1 MRNRVIFSC
10 IVALVISLFSVNLAA
25 QVVPKSIRE
34 GGPDAALRDKKNAW
48 TVGIVGGL
56 LSGTYMRFVDE
67 MASVLN
73 DGDNLRILP
82 IVSYGAASNL
92 DDLLYLRGVDA
103 AVTQSDV
110 FEYFRTERK
119 TPNLERRVQYII
131 RLPLSELHI
140 LARNDVQSL
149 EDLRGKKVNFGPA
162 GTGASLTGTIV
173 FQRLGINV
181 EQVLID
187 QPTALQKLQ
196 SGQVDAIARVIPKPI
211 DFFSTIPANAGL
223 HLVNIP
229 FTKTFED
236 LYTLGEFTKQ
246 GYPNLLQGQDR
257 IDTIAVPAV
266 LAVFNWPK
274 NTDRYAKVSRFIEYL
289 FTRWDT
295 LQHPP
300 YHPKWRDVNFAA
312 TVPGWTRFSVAE
324 DMLQQIQAQQQQ
336 KQQQRTDFDTFVSR
350 QPTIYD
356 ADPNSKDVQD
366 VRYARPVLS
375 GLAAIVQASIG
386 DKTREERR
394 RRVLWKRS
402 ATWQSSAQSFAP
414 HRAKVRALDGCTPG
428 AAHFL
433 LGRFSS
439 SMSRMPLHISW
450 YSRSRHCNGA
460 LALGGRIS
468 IAAVSLHWAMR
479 FLAS

>member
-1 MRNRVIFSC
+1 M
-10 IVALVISLFSVNLAA
+10 
-25 QVVPKSIRE
+25 
-34 GGPDAALRDKKNAW
+34 
-48 TVGIVGGL
+48 GIVGGL

-67 MASVLN
+67 MATALN

-119 TPNLERRVQYII
+119 TPNLERRIQYII
-131 RLPLSELHI
+131 RLPISELHI
-140 LARNDVQSL
+140 LARSDVQSL

-211 DFFSTIPANAGL
+211 DFFSKIPTNSGL

-229 FTKTFED
+229 FSNRFED
-236 LYTLGEFTKQ
+236 LYTLGEFSKQ
-246 GYPNLLQGQDR
+246 DYPNLLQGQDR

-266 LAVFNWPK
+266 LAVYNWPK
-274 NTDRYAKVSRFIEYL
+274 NTDRFNRVKRLIEYL

-295 LQHPP
+295 FQHPP
-300 YHPKWRDVNFAA
+300 YHPKWRDVNLAA
-312 TVPGWTRFSVAE
+312 TVPGWSRFSVAE
-324 DMLQQIQAQQQQ
+324 EQLQHLLAQQQQ
-336 KQQQRTDFDTFVSR
+336 QNQQRQQGADFETFL
-350 QPTIYD
+350 
-356 ADPNSKDVQD
+356 SKQTEH
-366 VRYARPVLS
+366 AH
-375 GLAAIVQASIG
+375 Q
-386 DKTREERR
+386 RR
-394 RRVLWKRS
+394 RPGGLVSQISAMADATAPLRTRS
-402 ATWQSSAQSFAP
+402 SLNKFP
-414 HRAKVRALDGCTPG
+414 IDLKIIHALT
-428 AAHFL
+428 L
-433 LGRFSS
+433 S
-439 SMSRMPLHISW
+439 
-450 YSRSRHCNGA
+450 
-460 LALGGRIS
+460 
-468 IAAVSLHWAMR
+468 
-479 FLAS
+479 

>member
-1 MRNRVIFSC
+1 MRNRVILASA
-10 IVALVISLFSVNLAA
+10 VALVIGLFSFNLSA
-25 QVVPKSIRE
+25 QVIPRSIQE

-92 DDLLYLRGVDA
+92 DDLLYLKGVDA

-110 FEYFRTERK
+110 FEYFKTQRK
-119 TPNLERRVQYII
+119 TPNLERRVQYVI
-131 RLPLSELHI
+131 RLPISELHI

-181 EQVLID
+181 DQVMID

-211 DFFSTIPANAGL
+211 DFFGKIPQSSGL

-246 GYPNLLQGQDR
+246 DYPNLLQGQDR

-266 LAVFNWPK
+266 LAVFNWPR
-274 NTDRYAKVSRFIEYL
+274 NTDRYNRVERFIEYL
-289 FTRWDT
+289 FSRWDS

-300 YHPKWRDVNFAA
+300 YHPKWRDVNLAA

-324 DMLQQIQAQQQQ
+324 QLLQQMQVQAQQ
-336 KQQQRTDFDTFVSR
+336 KQQQRASFETFLSNQPKMPVS
-350 QPTIYD
+350 D
-356 ADPNSKDVQD
+356 ADREDLFRKFLQWQ
-366 VRYARPVLS
+366 AREQPRD
-375 GLAAIVQASIG
+375 Q
-386 DKTREERR
+386 RR
-394 RRVLWKRS
+394 
-402 ATWQSSAQSFAP
+402 
-414 HRAKVRALDGCTPG
+414 
-428 AAHFL
+428 
-433 LGRFSS
+433 
-439 SMSRMPLHISW
+439 
-450 YSRSRHCNGA
+450 
-460 LALGGRIS
+460 
-468 IAAVSLHWAMR
+468 
-479 FLAS
+479 

>member
-1 MRNRVIFSC
+1 LPKNLSADIAGLNVSRGQMRDKIVAIRDEFYWSRPQITPDLVLGALNRPREGRLQKVLGRYMRNRVILASV
-10 IVALVISLFSVNLAA
+10 VALAIGLFSFNLAA
-25 QVVPKSIRE
+25 QVIPRSIQE
-34 GGPDAALRDKKNAW
+34 GGTDAALREKKNAW

-110 FEYFRTERK
+110 FEYFRTQRK
-119 TPNLERRVQYII
+119 TPNLERRVQYAI
-131 RLPLSELHI
+131 RMPISELHI
-140 LARNDVQSL
+140 LARNDGQSL

-181 EQVLID
+181 DQVMID

-211 DFFSTIPANAGL
+211 DFFGKIPANSGL

-246 GYPNLLQGQDR
+246 DYPNLLQSQDR

-266 LAVFNWPK
+266 LAVFNWQK
-274 NTDRYAKVSRFIEYL
+274 GSDRYNRVERFIQYL
-289 FTRWDT
+289 FSRWDT
-295 LQHPP
+295 FQHPP
-300 YHPKWRDVNFAA
+300 YHPKWRDVNLAA

-324 DMLQQIQAQQQQ
+324 QLLQQMQVEQQQ
-336 KQQQRTDFDTFVSR
+336 KQQQRAAFETFLSNQPKMPVS
-350 QPTIYD
+350 D
-356 ADPNSKDVQD
+356 ADREDLFRKFLQW
-366 VRYARPVLS
+366 
-375 GLAAIVQASIG
+375 QAQG
-386 DKTREERR
+386 
-394 RRVLWKRS
+394 
-402 ATWQSSAQSFAP
+402 Q
-414 HRAKVRALDGCTPG
+414 HR
-428 AAHFL
+428 
-433 LGRFSS
+433 
-439 SMSRMPLHISW
+439 
-450 YSRSRHCNGA
+450 
-460 LALGGRIS
+460 
-468 IAAVSLHWAMR
+468 
-479 FLAS
+479 

>member
-1 MRNRVIFSC
+1 MRNRVILASA
-10 IVALVISLFSVNLAA
+10 VALVIGLFSFNLAA
-25 QVVPKSIRE
+25 QVIPRSIQE
-34 GGPDAALRDKKNAW
+34 GGTDAVLRDKKNAW

-110 FEYFRTERK
+110 FEYFRTQRK
-119 TPNLERRVQYII
+119 TPNLERRVQYVI
-131 RLPLSELHI
+131 RLPISELHI

-181 EQVLID
+181 EQVMID

-211 DFFSTIPANAGL
+211 DFFGKIPQSSGL

-246 GYPNLLQGQDR
+246 DYPNLLQGQDR

-274 NTDRYAKVSRFIEYL
+274 NSDRYNRVERFIEYL
-289 FTRWDT
+289 FSRWDT

-300 YHPKWRDVNFAA
+300 YHPKWRDVNLAA
-312 TVPGWTRFSVAE
+312 TVPGWTRFSVSE
-324 DMLQQIQAQQQQ
+324 QLLQQIQVQTQQ
-336 KQQQRTDFDTFVSR
+336 KQQQRAAFETFLSNQPKVPVS
-350 QPTIYD
+350 D
-356 ADPNSKDVQD
+356 ADREDLFRKFLQWQ
-366 VRYARPVLS
+366 ARE
-375 GLAAIVQASIG
+375 Q
-386 DKTREERR
+386 
-394 RRVLWKRS
+394 
-402 ATWQSSAQSFAP
+402 
-414 HRAKVRALDGCTPG
+414 H
-428 AAHFL
+428 H
-433 LGRFSS
+433 
-439 SMSRMPLHISW
+439 
-450 YSRSRHCNGA
+450 
-460 LALGGRIS
+460 
-468 IAAVSLHWAMR
+468 
-479 FLAS
+479 

>member
-1 MRNRVIFSC
+1 
-10 IVALVISLFSVNLAA
+10 L
-25 QVVPKSIRE
+25 RE
-34 GGPDAALRDKKNAW
+34 KKNAW

-110 FEYFRTERK
+110 FEYFRTQRK
-119 TPNLERRVQYII
+119 TPNLERRVQYVI
-131 RLPLSELHI
+131 RMPISELHI
-140 LARNDVQSL
+140 LARNDVQTL

-181 EQVLID
+181 EQVMID

-211 DFFSTIPANAGL
+211 DFFGKIPASSGL

-246 GYPNLLQGQDR
+246 DYPNLLQGQDR

-266 LAVFNWPK
+266 LAVFNWQK
-274 NTDRYAKVSRFIEYL
+274 NSDRYNRVERFIQYL
-289 FTRWDT
+289 FSRWDT

-300 YHPKWRDVNFAA
+300 YHPKWRDVNLAA
-312 TVPGWTRFSVAE
+312 TVPGWTRFAVAE
-324 DMLQQIQAQQQQ
+324 QLLQQMQVEQQQ
-336 KQQQRTDFDTFVSR
+336 KQQQRASFETFLSNQPKMPVS
-350 QPTIYD
+350 D
-356 ADPNSKDVQD
+356 AD
-366 VRYARPVLS
+366 
-375 GLAAIVQASIG
+375 
-386 DKTREERR
+386 REDLFRKF
-394 RRVLWKRS
+394 LQ
-402 ATWQSSAQSFAP
+402 WQSQGQ
-414 HRAKVRALDGCTPG
+414 HR
-428 AAHFL
+428 
-433 LGRFSS
+433 
-439 SMSRMPLHISW
+439 
-450 YSRSRHCNGA
+450 
-460 LALGGRIS
+460 
-468 IAAVSLHWAMR
+468 
-479 FLAS
+479 

>member
-1 MRNRVIFSC
+1 MRNRVILASV
-10 IVALVISLFSVNLAA
+10 VALAIGLFSFNLAA
-25 QVVPKSIRE
+25 QVIPRSIQE
-34 GGPDAALRDKKNAW
+34 GGTDAALREKKNAW
-48 TVGIVGGL
+48 TVGIAGGL

-110 FEYFRTERK
+110 FEYFRTQRK
-119 TPNLERRVQYII
+119 TPNLEHRVQYVI
-131 RLPLSELHI
+131 RLPISELHI

-181 EQVLID
+181 EQVMID

-211 DFFSTIPANAGL
+211 DFFGKIPQNSGL

-229 FTKTFED
+229 FTKKFED

-246 GYPNLLQGQDR
+246 DYPNLLQGQDR

-266 LAVFNWPK
+266 LAVFNWQK
-274 NTDRYAKVSRFIEYL
+274 NTDRYNRVERFIEYL
-289 FTRWDT
+289 FSRWDT

-300 YHPKWRDVNFAA
+300 YHPKWRDVNLAA
-312 TVPGWTRFSVAE
+312 TVPGWTRFSAAE
-324 DMLQQIQAQQQQ
+324 QLLQQMQAQQQQQQQMQAQQQQ
-336 KQQQRTDFDTFVSR
+336 KQQQRAAFETFLSNQPKMPVS
-350 QPTIYD
+350 D
-356 ADPNSKDVQD
+356 ADREDLFRKFLQW
-366 VRYARPVLS
+366 
-375 GLAAIVQASIG
+375 QAQ
-386 DKTREERR
+386 E
-394 RRVLWKRS
+394 
-402 ATWQSSAQSFAP
+402 Q
-414 HRAKVRALDGCTPG
+414 HR
-428 AAHFL
+428 
-433 LGRFSS
+433 
-439 SMSRMPLHISW
+439 
-450 YSRSRHCNGA
+450 
-460 LALGGRIS
+460 
-468 IAAVSLHWAMR
+468 
-479 FLAS
+479 

>member
-1 MRNRVIFSC
+1 MRNRLVFASV
-10 IVALVISLFSVNLAA
+10 VALVLGLFSVNLAA
-25 QVVPKSIRE
+25 QVVPKSLSQ
-34 GGPDAALRDKKNAW
+34 GGPDAALRERKNAW

-119 TPNLERRVQYII
+119 TPNLERRVQYVI
-131 RLPLSELHI
+131 RLPISELHI

-181 EQVLID
+181 EQVMID

-211 DFFSTIPANAGL
+211 DFFSKIPQSSGL

-229 FTKTFED
+229 FTKKFED

-246 GYPNLLQGQDR
+246 EYPNLVQGQDR

-266 LAVFNWPK
+266 LAVFNWAK

-289 FTRWDT
+289 FNRWDT

-300 YHPKWRDVNFAA
+300 YHPKWRDVNLAA

-324 DMLQQIQAQQQQ
+324 ELLQQIQAQQQQ
-336 KQQQRTDFDTFVSR
+336 KQQQRADFDAFVSR
-350 QPTIYD
+350 QQTVPVSD
-356 ADPNSKDVQD
+356 ADREDLFRKFLQW
-366 VRYARPVLS
+366 
-375 GLAAIVQASIG
+375 QAH
-386 DKTREERR
+386 ERR
-394 RRVLWKRS
+394 
-402 ATWQSSAQSFAP
+402 
-414 HRAKVRALDGCTPG
+414 
-428 AAHFL
+428 
-433 LGRFSS
+433 
-439 SMSRMPLHISW
+439 
-450 YSRSRHCNGA
+450 
-460 LALGGRIS
+460 
-468 IAAVSLHWAMR
+468 
-479 FLAS
+479 

>member
-1 MRNRVIFSC
+1 MRSRVV
-10 IVALVISLFSVNLAA
+10 VACLAALALGLLSVDLAA
-25 QVVPKSIRE
+25 QTIPKSIQE
-34 GGPDAALRDKKNAW
+34 GGSDAALREKKNAW

-119 TPNLERRVQYII
+119 TPNLERRIQYII
-131 RLPLSELHI
+131 RLPISELHI

-173 FQRLGINV
+173 FQRLGVNV
-181 EQVLID
+181 NQVLID

-196 SGQVDAIARVIPKPI
+196 SGEVDAIARVIPKPI
-211 DFFSTIPANAGL
+211 DFFAKIPANSGL

-229 FTKTFED
+229 FTKNFED

-246 GYPNLLQGQDR
+246 DYPNLLQGQDH

-274 NTDRYAKVSRFIEYL
+274 NSDRYNRVQRFIQYL
-289 FTRWDT
+289 FNRWDT
-295 LQHPP
+295 FQHPP
-300 YHPKWRDVNFAA
+300 YHPKWRDVNLAA

-324 DMLQQIQAQQQQ
+324 DLLQNMQSDQQQQQQQQQQ
-336 KQQQRTDFDTFVSR
+336 KAAFETFLSS
-350 QPTIYD
+350 QPSAPAND
-356 ADPNSKDVQD
+356 AEREALFRKFLQW
-366 VRYARPVLS
+366 
-375 GLAAIVQASIG
+375 QA
-386 DKTREERR
+386 
-394 RRVLWKRS
+394 
-402 ATWQSSAQSFAP
+402 Q
-414 HRAKVRALDGCTPG
+414 H
-428 AAHFL
+428 H
-433 LGRFSS
+433 
-439 SMSRMPLHISW
+439 
-450 YSRSRHCNGA
+450 
-460 LALGGRIS
+460 
-468 IAAVSLHWAMR
+468 
-479 FLAS
+479 

>member
-1 MRNRVIFSC
+1 MRNRVVLASV
-10 IVALVISLFSVNLAA
+10 VALALGLFTVNLAA
-25 QVVPKSIRE
+25 QVIPRSIQE
-34 GGPDAALRDKKNAW
+34 GGSDAALRERKNAW

-110 FEYFRTERK
+110 FEYFRTQRK
-119 TPNLERRVQYII
+119 TPNLERRVQYVI
-131 RLPLSELHI
+131 RMPISELHI

-181 EQVLID
+181 DQVLID

-211 DFFSTIPANAGL
+211 DFFGKIPPSSGL

-246 GYPNLLQGQDR
+246 DYPNLLQGQDR

-274 NTDRYAKVSRFIEYL
+274 NTDRYARVERFIEYL
-289 FTRWDT
+289 FSRWDT

-300 YHPKWRDVNFAA
+300 YHPKWRDVNLAA
-312 TVPGWTRFSVAE
+312 TVPGWTRFAVA
-324 DMLQQIQAQQQQ
+324 DQLLQQMQAQQQQQQ
-336 KQQQRTDFDTFVSR
+336 KQQQRADFETFLSN
-350 QPTIYD
+350 QPKMPAND
-356 ADPNSKDVQD
+356 ADREDLFRKFLQW
-366 VRYARPVLS
+366 
-375 GLAAIVQASIG
+375 QA
-386 DKTREERR
+386 
-394 RRVLWKRS
+394 
-402 ATWQSSAQSFAP
+402 Q
-414 HRAKVRALDGCTPG
+414 
-428 AAHFL
+428 
-433 LGRFSS
+433 
-439 SMSRMPLHISW
+439 
-450 YSRSRHCNGA
+450 RH
-460 LALGGRIS
+460 
-468 IAAVSLHWAMR
+468 
-479 FLAS
+479 

>member
-1 MRNRVIFSC
+1 MRNRVILASV
-10 IVALVISLFSVNLAA
+10 VALAIGLFSFNLAA
-25 QVVPKSIRE
+25 QVIPRSIQE
-34 GGPDAALRDKKNAW
+34 GGTDAALREKKNAW
-48 TVGIVGGL
+48 TVGIAGGL

-110 FEYFRTERK
+110 FEYFRTQRK
-119 TPNLERRVQYII
+119 TPNLEHRVQYVI
-131 RLPLSELHI
+131 RLPISELHI

-181 EQVLID
+181 EQVMID

-211 DFFSTIPANAGL
+211 DFFGKIPQNSGL

-229 FTKTFED
+229 FTKKFED

-246 GYPNLLQGQDR
+246 DYPNLLQGQDR

-266 LAVFNWPK
+266 LAVFNWQK
-274 NTDRYAKVSRFIEYL
+274 NTDRYNRVERFIEYL
-289 FTRWDT
+289 FSRWDT

-300 YHPKWRDVNFAA
+300 YHPKWRDVNLAA
-312 TVPGWTRFSVAE
+312 TVPGWTRFSAAE
-324 DMLQQIQAQQQQ
+324 QLLQQMQAQQQQQQQMQAQQQQQQQMQAQQQQ
-336 KQQQRTDFDTFVSR
+336 KQQQRAAFETFLSNQPKMPVS
-350 QPTIYD
+350 D
-356 ADPNSKDVQD
+356 ADREDLFRKFLQW
-366 VRYARPVLS
+366 
-375 GLAAIVQASIG
+375 QAQ
-386 DKTREERR
+386 E
-394 RRVLWKRS
+394 
-402 ATWQSSAQSFAP
+402 Q
-414 HRAKVRALDGCTPG
+414 HR
-428 AAHFL
+428 
-433 LGRFSS
+433 
-439 SMSRMPLHISW
+439 
-450 YSRSRHCNGA
+450 
-460 LALGGRIS
+460 
-468 IAAVSLHWAMR
+468 
-479 FLAS
+479 

>member
-1 MRNRVIFSC
+1 MRSRVV
-10 IVALVISLFSVNLAA
+10 VAFLAALALGLFSIDLAA
-25 QVVPKSIRE
+25 QTIPKSIQE
-34 GGPDAALRDKKNAW
+34 GGSDAALREKKNAW

-119 TPNLERRVQYII
+119 TPNLERRIQYII
-131 RLPLSELHI
+131 RLPISELHI

-181 EQVLID
+181 NQVLID

-196 SGQVDAIARVIPKPI
+196 SGEVDAIARVIPKPI
-211 DFFSTIPANAGL
+211 DFFAKIPANSGL

-229 FTKTFED
+229 FTKNFED

-246 GYPNLLQGQDR
+246 DYPNLLQGQDH

-274 NTDRYAKVSRFIEYL
+274 NSDRYNRVQRFIQYL
-289 FTRWDT
+289 FNRWDT
-295 LQHPP
+295 FQHPP
-300 YHPKWRDVNFAA
+300 YHPKWRDVNLAA

-324 DMLQQIQAQQQQ
+324 DLLQNMQSDQQQQQQQQQQ
-336 KQQQRTDFDTFVSR
+336 KAAFETFLSS
-350 QPTIYD
+350 QPSAPAND
-356 ADPNSKDVQD
+356 AEREALFRKFLQW
-366 VRYARPVLS
+366 
-375 GLAAIVQASIG
+375 QA
-386 DKTREERR
+386 
-394 RRVLWKRS
+394 
-402 ATWQSSAQSFAP
+402 Q
-414 HRAKVRALDGCTPG
+414 H
-428 AAHFL
+428 H
-433 LGRFSS
+433 
-439 SMSRMPLHISW
+439 
-450 YSRSRHCNGA
+450 
-460 LALGGRIS
+460 
-468 IAAVSLHWAMR
+468 
-479 FLAS
+479 

>member
-1 MRNRVIFSC
+1 MRNRVVFAS
-10 IVALVISLFSVNLAA
+10 VMALLIGLFSVNLAA

-34 GGPDAALRDKKNAW
+34 GGTDAALRERKNAG
-48 TVGIVGGL
+48 TVGIAGGL

-110 FEYFRTERK
+110 FEYFRTQRK

-131 RLPLSELHI
+131 RLPIAELHI

-211 DFFSTIPANAGL
+211 DFFGKIPQNAGL

-236 LYTLGEFTKQ
+236 LYTLGEFNKQ
-246 GYPNLLQGQDR
+246 DYPNLLQGQDR

-274 NTDRYAKVSRFIEYL
+274 NTDRYARVDRFIQYL
-289 FTRWDT
+289 FSRWDA

-300 YHPKWRDVNFAA
+300 YHPKWRDVNLAA
-312 TVPGWTRFSVAE
+312 TVPGWTRFSAA
-324 DMLQQIQAQQQQ
+324 DDLLQQIQAQQQQ
-336 KQQQRTDFDTFVSR
+336 KQQQRADFDTFLSH
-350 QPTIYD
+350 QPKMPASD
-356 ADPNSKDVQD
+356 AD
-366 VRYARPVLS
+366 
-375 GLAAIVQASIG
+375 
-386 DKTREERR
+386 REELFR
-394 RRVLWKRS
+394 KFIQ
-402 ATWQSSAQSFAP
+402 WQAQAQA
-414 HRAKVRALDGCTPG
+414 RE
-428 AAHFL
+428 
-433 LGRFSS
+433 
-439 SMSRMPLHISW
+439 
-450 YSRSRHCNGA
+450 RH
-460 LALGGRIS
+460 
-468 IAAVSLHWAMR
+468 
-479 FLAS
+479 

>member
-1 MRNRVIFSC
+1 MRNRVVFAC
-10 IVALVISLFSVNLAA
+10 VMALAIGLFSVNLAA

-34 GGPDAALRDKKNAW
+34 GGTDAALRDRKNAW
-48 TVGIVGGL
+48 TVGIAGGL

-110 FEYFRTERK
+110 FEYFRTQRK

-131 RLPLSELHI
+131 RLPIAELHI

-211 DFFSTIPANAGL
+211 DFFGKIPQSAGL

-236 LYTLGEFTKQ
+236 LYTLGEFNKQ
-246 GYPNLLQGQDR
+246 DYPNLLQGQDR

-274 NTDRYAKVSRFIEYL
+274 NTERYAKVDRFIQYL
-289 FTRWDT
+289 FSRWDA

-300 YHPKWRDVNFAA
+300 YHPKWRDVNLAA
-312 TVPGWTRFSVAE
+312 TVPGWTRFSVADE
-324 DMLQQIQAQQQQ
+324 QLQQIQAQQQQ
-336 KQQQRTDFDTFVSR
+336 KQQQRADFDTFLSH
-350 QPTIYD
+350 QPRMPAND
-356 ADPNSKDVQD
+356 AD
-366 VRYARPVLS
+366 
-375 GLAAIVQASIG
+375 
-386 DKTREERR
+386 REELFRR
-394 RRVLWKRS
+394 FIQ
-402 ATWQSSAQSFAP
+402 WQAQAQA
-414 HRAKVRALDGCTPG
+414 RE
-428 AAHFL
+428 
-433 LGRFSS
+433 
-439 SMSRMPLHISW
+439 
-450 YSRSRHCNGA
+450 RH
-460 LALGGRIS
+460 
-468 IAAVSLHWAMR
+468 
-479 FLAS
+479 

>member
-1 MRNRVIFSC
+1 MRNRVVFAGVLALALGVFS
-10 IVALVISLFSVNLAA
+10 FNLAA
-25 QVVPKSIRE
+25 QVVPRSIQE
-34 GGPDAALRDKKNAW
+34 GGPDAALREKKNAW

-131 RLPLSELHI
+131 RLPISELHI

-181 EQVLID
+181 EQVMID

-196 SGQVDAIARVIPKPI
+196 TGQVDAIARVIPKPI
-211 DFFSTIPANAGL
+211 DFFGKIPANAGL

-246 GYPNLLQGQDR
+246 DYPNLLQGQDR

-274 NTDRYAKVSRFIEYL
+274 NTDRYTRVQRFIEYL
-289 FTRWDT
+289 FSRWDT

-300 YHPKWRDVNFAA
+300 YHPKWRDVNLAA
-312 TVPGWTRFSVAE
+312 TVPGWTRFSVA
-324 DMLQQIQAQQQQ
+324 DQLLQQMETEQQQ
-336 KQQQRTDFDTFVSR
+336 KQQQRAAFETFLSNQPKMPVS
-350 QPTIYD
+350 D
-356 ADPNSKDVQD
+356 ADREDLFRKFLQW
-366 VRYARPVLS
+366 
-375 GLAAIVQASIG
+375 QAHG
-386 DKTREERR
+386 QR
-394 RRVLWKRS
+394 
-402 ATWQSSAQSFAP
+402 
-414 HRAKVRALDGCTPG
+414 
-428 AAHFL
+428 
-433 LGRFSS
+433 
-439 SMSRMPLHISW
+439 
-450 YSRSRHCNGA
+450 
-460 LALGGRIS
+460 
-468 IAAVSLHWAMR
+468 
-479 FLAS
+479 

>member
-1 MRNRVIFSC
+1 MRNRVIFAG
-10 IVALVISLFSVNLAA
+10 VLALVLGLFSFNLAA
-25 QVVPKSIRE
+25 QVIPRSIQE
-34 GGPDAALRDKKNAW
+34 GGADAVLREKKNAG

-110 FEYFRTERK
+110 FEYFRTQRK

-131 RLPLSELHI
+131 RLPISELHI

-181 EQVLID
+181 EQVMID

-211 DFFSTIPANAGL
+211 DFFGKIPASSGL

-246 GYPNLLQGQDR
+246 DYPTLLQGQDR

-274 NTDRYAKVSRFIEYL
+274 NTDRYARVERFIEYL
-289 FTRWDT
+289 FSRWDT

-300 YHPKWRDVNFAA
+300 YHPKWRDVNLAA
-312 TVPGWTRFSVAE
+312 TVPGWTRFGGAE
-324 DMLQQIQAQQQQ
+324 QLLQQMQAEQQQ
-336 KQQQRTDFDTFVSR
+336 KQQQRASFETFLSN
-350 QPTIYD
+350 QPKMPASD
-356 ADPNSKDVQD
+356 ADREDLFRKFLQW
-366 VRYARPVLS
+366 
-375 GLAAIVQASIG
+375 QAHG
-386 DKTREERR
+386 QQR
-394 RRVLWKRS
+394 
-402 ATWQSSAQSFAP
+402 
-414 HRAKVRALDGCTPG
+414 
-428 AAHFL
+428 
-433 LGRFSS
+433 
-439 SMSRMPLHISW
+439 
-450 YSRSRHCNGA
+450 
-460 LALGGRIS
+460 
-468 IAAVSLHWAMR
+468 
-479 FLAS
+479 

>member
-1 MRNRVIFSC
+1 MNLSTLMCHADRCATKLWRFPTGFPHSAGLGPYMRNRVILASA
-10 IVALVISLFSVNLAA
+10 VALVIGLFSFNLSA
-25 QVVPKSIRE
+25 QVIPRSIQE

-110 FEYFRTERK
+110 FEYFKTQRK
-119 TPNLERRVQYII
+119 TPNLERRVQYVI
-131 RLPLSELHI
+131 RLPISELHI
-140 LARNDVQSL
+140 LARNDIQSL

-181 EQVLID
+181 EQVMID

-211 DFFSTIPANAGL
+211 DFFGKIPQSSGL

-246 GYPNLLQGQDR
+246 DYPNLLQGQDR

-266 LAVFNWPK
+266 LAVFNWPR
-274 NTDRYAKVSRFIEYL
+274 NTDRYNRVERFRISVQPLGFPSTSAIPSEMARREFGGHRTGL
-289 FTRWDT
+289 DQVQRCG
-295 LQHPP
+295 
-300 YHPKWRDVNFAA
+300 AA
-312 TVPGWTRFSVAE
+312 VA
-324 DMLQQIQAQQQQ
+324 A
-336 KQQQRTDFDTFVSR
+336 
-350 QPTIYD
+350 D
-356 ADPNSKDVQD
+356 A
-366 VRYARPVLS
+366 
-375 GLAAIVQASIG
+375 G
-386 DKTREERR
+386 
-394 RRVLWKRS
+394 
-402 ATWQSSAQSFAP
+402 
-414 HRAKVRALDGCTPG
+414 PG
-428 AAHFL
+428 AAK
-433 LGRFSS
+433 
-439 SMSRMPLHISW
+439 
-450 YSRSRHCNGA
+450 
-460 LALGGRIS
+460 
-468 IAAVSLHWAMR
+468 AATARLV
-479 FLAS
+479 